1 MLASAPLSAGAVLV
15 WSAARPEREA
25 ATCTA
30 AELLG
35 THGVVLHEQED
46 LQEADFVVGSRL
58 CVLVVSP
65 QQALSAELG
74 ELIDRLCARY
84 PACAVVVQQRP
95 GGTGP
100 EMAADPALSRAVAQ
114 LHELVNVS
122 VMLCACALTAAR
134 AVAALAQHEQADG
147 VGLRALGLTDARLGP
162 HSERLVRFLTTNP
175 AMSLVAARRVLH
187 VSQGLT
193 LAQVFK
199 QALGK
204 AQALVSAVPGLEMR
218 IAGIAWAYFQRS

>member
-1 MLASAPLSAGAVLV
+1 V
-15 WSAARPEREA
+15 
-25 ATCTA
+25 
-30 AELLG
+30 
-35 THGVVLHEQED
+35 HEQDD

-58 CVLVVSP
+58 CIVVVSP
-65 QQALSAELG
+65 QQASSSKLS

-100 EMAADPALSRAVAQ
+100 EMAADPELSRAVAQ

-122 VMLCACALTAAR
+122 VMLCACARTAAC

-162 HSERLVRFLTTNP
+162 HSESVVRFLVTNP

-193 LAQVFK
+193 LAHVFK